1 MTKKKTEQNTQEN
14 ENGQQGNIQE
24 KKPILELV
32 NYVKKNIKLKQRMMS
47 ITDELNKKIK
57 EFVDKKIKLLK
68 N

>member
-1 MTKKKTEQNTQEN
+1 MKMSKQRIFKK
-14 ENGQQGNIQE
+14 

-32 NYVKKNIKLKQRMMS
+32 NYVKKNSNLKQRMMS
-47 ITDELNKKIK
+47 ITNELNKKIK